1 MRTPFPLGVVAI
13 TAALA
18 VMPAGAAAAQTADS
32 PARSASTS
40 APAALVGPERIS
52 LTRLHLVS
60 GVVRDRTGR
69 ALGGVC
75 VRVTGAGGLLRMT
88 RTSANGRYVMSL
100 PRAGTYSVQY
110 RSCKPGKAAVP
121 AFAAPL
127 ARQIEVGA
135 SPVTA
140 VPAVTL
146 RLASQ
151 SGTTNAIEA
160 AGIAVP
166 RQGRIVRPRAGAASV
181 ALEPRASGLPNVRGL
196 TGRVR
201 SPAGKPLAGICVWVV
216 GKSFAVGT
224 ETTRRGTYKFGPGL
238 DPGRYPVLFASRCGD
253 ASNPFVPI
261 APGRWAP
268 EWYKGKF
275 AQAKAD
281 KVRLRAHRVTRG
293 INAVMQH
300 AGEISGA
307 VSGSDH
313 HQLKNACA
321 VVTNSSGQELG
332 QAITNAKGG
341 YTITGLDPGSYRL
354 VAIAACTGGV
364 SDYGQV
370 WYLHA
375 ASVKKAQ
382 VIKVRLGRRTSGIN
396 VVLPKLGTITGFV
409 RLGGKTGKP
418 LGGMCV
424 GVFSPTNFDAGGFAR
439 SEKSGKYVVEGLPA
453 GRYQVEANVGGCG
466 NKGNYAPASFPRAVH
481 VADARTTSG
490 INLYM
495 QPGGTLTGTVTDAST
510 AKPLAGICI
519 SDDDGDFAV
528 TGKDGTY
535 KIEQL
540 PAERTTVEFDGGCGN
555 AGSYA
560 PQFYGGEVTQE
571 AAPQVT
577 VTAGHV
583 TAGIDAAMLPG
594 ATLAGR
600 VTNPAGRPVRGVCI
614 GILPTDETGFG
625 LFGGDTW
632 TKSSGAYLEANLA
645 PGGYAVAYFSGCLGP
660 SNAAVLQ
667 WFKGQAT
674 EATAGIVDA
683 SAGTKVA
690 GIDAVV
696 GRGGAIAGSVT
707 STTGQAIQFDCVTA
721 VNRRTGQPGGFQ
733 SLSGAGIYTIS
744 SLAPGSYT
752 VVGTDCDGGSN
763 LAQKVYQH
771 PVTVRAGST
780 TRKVALR
787 LARGGAVTG
796 RITAA
801 SNGRAVPNACVE
813 ATPVSVAAAK
823 LGIGSFAFTG
833 RSGRYKMVGLRAGRY
848 RIEIFPSCFGPAMNL
863 HPVTLRYSVQL
874 AQGQVKAGVNAVL
887 RAGGSIAGLVTA
899 TDAAAVPG
907 ACVEAFQIP
916 GGVAGETSTD
926 AHGQYGFT
934 GLTPGR
940 YKVEFGD
947 PTCSDDAAGL
957 GTQWYH
963 GAAGSG
969 SATVISVAADQ
980 TVSAINAVLPA
991 DGTITG
997 SVTGTSTSPLSGV
1010 CVSAVPLAKGEPHV
1024 FTVSAG
1030 GEYTLADLPTGR
1042 YRVEFQSGC
1051 GQASVTTQWWQNA
1064 ASRAAAKIITVSAS
1078 ATVSGID
1085 AVLTGG

>member
-1 MRTPFPLGVVAI
+1 MAQTQQ
-13 TAALA
+13 
-18 VMPAGAAAAQTADS
+18 PAGG

-40 APAALVGPERIS
+40 ALAAVAARGRIS
-52 LTRLHLVS
+52 LTKLHLVS
-60 GVVRDRTGR
+60 GVVRDLTGH

-75 VRVTGAGGLLRMT
+75 VRVTGAGGLLRIT
-88 RTSANGRYVMSL
+88 RTSASGRYVMSL

-110 RSCKPGKAAVP
+110 SSCKPGNAAVP

-127 ARQIEVGA
+127 ATQIEVGA

-146 RLASQ
+146 RLTAP
-151 SGTTNAIEA
+151 SGATNAIEA
-160 AGIAVP
+160 AGVAAP
-166 RQGRIVRPRAGAASV
+166 RQGRIVRLRTGAASV
-181 ALEPRASGLPNVRGL
+181 APEPGASGLATVKGL
-196 TGRVR
+196 TGRVT
-201 SPAGKPLAGICVWVV
+201 SPAGKPLAGICVWIV

-224 ETTRRGTYKFGPGL
+224 GTTRRGTYKFGAGL
-238 DPGRYPVLFASRCGD
+238 DPGRYRILFSNCGD
-253 ASNPFVPI
+253 AANPFAPI

-268 EWYKGKF
+268 EWYRGKF

-281 KVRLRAHRVTRG
+281 KVQLRAHKVTRG
-293 INAVMQH
+293 INAVMER
-300 AGEISGA
+300 AGELSGT

-313 HQLKNACA
+313 RQLKNACA
-321 VVTNSSGQELG
+321 VVTDSSGQELG
-332 QAITNAKGG
+332 QAVTNAKGA

-364 SDYGQV
+364 SDYGQI
-370 WYLHA
+370 WYPRA
-375 ASVKKAQ
+375 TSVKKAQ
-382 VIKVRLGRRTSGIN
+382 AIKVRLGRRTSGIN

-424 GVFSPTNFDAGGFAR
+424 GAFSPTNFEAGGDAR

-453 GRYQVEANVGGCG
+453 GSYQVEVNVGGCG
-466 NKGNYAPASFPRAVH
+466 NNGNYAPASYPRAVH

-495 QPGGTLTGTVTDAST
+495 QPGGTLTGTVTDAAT
-510 AKPLAGICI
+510 GKPLAGICVG
-519 SDDDGDFAV
+519 DDDADVAL

-540 PAERTTVEFDGGCGN
+540 PAERTVVQFAGGCGN

-560 PQFYGGEVTQE
+560 PQFYGGVVTQE
-571 AAPQVT
+571 AAPEVT

-583 TAGIDAAMLPG
+583 TAGINAAMLPG
-594 ATLAGR
+594 ATLTGR

-614 GILPTDETGFG
+614 GILPTDERGFG

-645 PGGYAVAYFSGCLGP
+645 PGGYAVAFFSGCLGP

-707 STTGQAIQFDCVTA
+707 STTGRVIDLDCVTA
-721 VNRRTGQPGGFQ
+721 VNRLTGQPSGFQ
-733 SLSGAGIYTIS
+733 SLSGDGTYVVS
-744 SLAPGSYT
+744 SLTPGSYT
-752 VVGTDCDGGSN
+752 VVAADCGGSN
-763 LAQKVYQH
+763 LAQKVYQR
-771 PVTVRAGST
+771 PVTVRAGRT
-780 TRKVALR
+780 TGKVALK
-787 LARGGAVTG
+787 LPHGGVVTG
-796 RITAA
+796 RITTA
-801 SNGRAVPNACVE
+801 SNGRAVPGACVE
-813 ATPVSVAAAK
+813 ATPVSAAAAR
-823 LGIGSFAFTG
+823 LGIGGFAATS
-833 RSGRYKMVGLRAGRY
+833 RSGRYKMVGLRAGPY
-848 RIEIFPSCFGPAMNL
+848 RIVIFPDCFGPAVNL
-863 HPVTLRYSVQL
+863 HVVTLRHSVQV
-874 AQGQVKAGVNAVL
+874 AQGKVKAGVNAAL
-887 RAGGSIAGLVTA
+887 RAGGSIAGLVTT

-907 ACVEAFQIP
+907 ACVEAFEIP
-916 GGVAGETSTD
+916 GGLADETSTD

-947 PTCSDDAAGL
+947 LTCSDDAVDL
-957 GTQWYH
+957 GTQWYD

-997 SVTGTSTSPLSGV
+997 SVTGTSASPLSGV
-1010 CVSAVPLAKGEPHV
+1010 CVSAVPLAKGEPAV
-1024 FTVSAG
+1024 FTVSVG
-1030 GEYTLADLPTGR
+1030 GEYTLGDLPPGR

-1051 GQASVTTQWWQNA
+1051 GQASIKTQWWQSA
-1064 ASRAAAKIITVSAS
+1064 GSRAAAKIITVSAS